1 MLFKQVR
8 RGIEQDHLHAVPV
21 AAVWGTY
28 ERPVGNVECAVSQDL
43 PKGKVCGSNAAFQL
57 GLPVE
62 LVHVMTSRRLQRNLK
77 SVHINLELILTRQ
90 GTYASVVW
98 SKS

>member
-1 MLFKQVR
+1 
-8 RGIEQDHLHAVPV
+8 
-21 AAVWGTY
+21 
-28 ERPVGNVECAVSQDL
+28 
-43 PKGKVCGSNAAFQL
+43 
-57 GLPVE
+57 